1 MSTEKEFRSR
11 VVRQLADMVALHLFG
26 DGGPIAGILLEELAE
41 RTGYRENLVQNS
53 LIDIPW
59 WEDIPAMAQAAGLQL
74 GVSLR
79 SPNGK
84 EVTFYP
90 EYNFD
95 KRDEAPLE
103 ANAVVR
109 TQNQKGHSK
118 R

>member
-1 MSTEKEFRSR
+1 MSGEKEFRGR

-26 DGGPIAGILLEELAE
+26 DGGPIAGILLQELAE
-41 RTGYRENLVQNS
+41 RTGYREAIVQNR
-53 LIDIPW
+53 LIDVPW
-59 WEDIPAMAQAAGLQL
+59 WEDVPAMVQAAGLQL

-103 ANAVVR
+103 ASALVR
-109 TQNQKGHSK
+109 THNQKGHSQ